1 MPMPT
6 MVDTA
11 MAVTAMVDLATD
23 TARGLLMPMPTMALT
38 VLAMAMAVLAMD
50 TARGLLM
57 PMPTM
62 AAMAMAAM
70 AMVDSDTDMA
80 SGPLMLTWEA
90 MAMVVLAT
98 DMAVMATA
106 SNSTYDDTFT
116 CQILATIQNLH
127 AQNPF

>member
-1 MPMPT
+1 
-6 MVDTA
+6 
-11 MAVTAMVDLATD
+11 
-23 TARGLLMPMPTMALT
+23 MPTMALT
-38 VLAMAMAVLAMD
+38 VLAMAMADLATD

-62 AAMAMAAM
+62 AAMAMAAT

-80 SGPLMLTWEA
+80 SGLLMLTWEA

-98 DMAVMATA
+98 AMVVMAMA
-106 SNSTYDDTFT
+106 SNSTYDEIFT
-116 CQILATIQNLH
+116 CQISMIQNLH